1 MLVWSHHWIIQE
13 VQWFQI
19 KGKHIFIKILT
30 IYSSSLSVMFAQRA
44 TPDADHKK
52 NRKIHKLGNR
62 KEDDFEIVY
71 ELFLSIWMFYFM

>member
-1 MLVWSHHWIIQE
+1 
-13 VQWFQI
+13 
-19 KGKHIFIKILT
+19 
-30 IYSSSLSVMFAQRA
+30 MFAQRA

-52 NRKIHKLGNR
+52 NRKRNKSGNR